1 MRSFTRPFS
10 RLVSSIQVFATFF
23 LAAQGAMFVRGQEV
37 RIGFDVAPFAL
48 PGGPAGEIRFEETR
62 DVVAVDVVIDG
73 PSPDRLGL
81 SYLQDNWPKT
91 KLERSM
97 DLTQPTQFGW
107 TKVDDWFNGKWRRAK
122 TIVSAHP
129 DARLRI
135 TFSPL
140 TSEFP
145 EERDYD
151 VTFRRTLGLRLEGVD
166 PKTVRRVMVW
176 TRSAPARTTLKV
188 ELNAGGATPAGAI
201 GWDGYNARVRD
212 VHPGKYCKTQGE
224 LIQWEKTGPAAFE
237 LVVDHMT
244 PAHRYSGDDGH
255 IRFILGDDSF
265 TISLASLEGQ
275 GPIWFAEKGIF
286 IARADDPTTFDQYRE
301 RNAHARTIAAACQG
315 PAGAE
320 LRRRVPGP
328 APAPCRGLEPRVQ
341 ERSAAVLAGPERGH
355 HAGRDNRP
363 ADPRGRHPAVRQRRR
378 PWWRRARPVLLRPR
392 RLAHAG
398 AIHRPR
404 PCPRVCSCAGRMTS
418 ILS

>member
-1 MRSFTRPFS
+1 MRCSPRPFS
-10 RLVSSIQVFATFF
+10 RLVLSIHVFATFF
-23 LAAQGAMFVRGQEV
+23 LAAQGAMVVRGQEV
-37 RIGFDVAPFAL
+37 RAGFDVAPFAL

-62 DVVAVDVVIDG
+62 DVVAVEIVIDG

-122 TIVSAHP
+122 TIVSARP
-129 DARLRI
+129 DARSRI

-166 PKTVRRVMVW
+166 PRTVRRVMVW

-212 VHPGKYCKTQGE
+212 VHPGKHCKTQGE
-224 LIQWEKTGPAAFE
+224 LIQWEPTGPAAFE

-255 IRFILGDDSF
+255 VRFILGDDSF
-265 TISLASLEGQ
+265 TISLRQ
-275 GPIWFAEKGIF
+275 
-286 IARADDPTTFDQYRE
+286 
-301 RNAHARTIAAACQG
+301 
-315 PAGAE
+315 
-320 LRRRVPGP
+320 
-328 APAPCRGLEPRVQ
+328 
-341 ERSAAVLAGPERGH
+341 
-355 HAGRDNRP
+355 
-363 ADPRGRHPAVRQRRR
+363 PRGSRTDLVRREGH
-378 PWWRRARPVLLRPR
+378 L
-392 RLAHAG
+392 HHEG
-398 AIHRPR
+398 
-404 PCPRVCSCAGRMTS
+404 
-418 ILS
+418 